1 MLMVNP
7 PSWINRVAAVRLGPV
22 TPRDVPGSEYGVPA
36 AGGSGLR
43 SVFVALAYLAR
54 GVIALRTLARGARSS
69 KITVFPWR
77 RMPSCCQLSGDRS

>member
-1 MLMVNP
+1 MVNP

-22 TPRDVPGSEYGVPA
+22 TPRDVPGSDGVLA

-43 SVFVALAYLAR
+43 SAFVALAYLAR

-69 KITVFPWR
+69 KITVSLAPNA
-77 RMPSCCQLSGDRS
+77 